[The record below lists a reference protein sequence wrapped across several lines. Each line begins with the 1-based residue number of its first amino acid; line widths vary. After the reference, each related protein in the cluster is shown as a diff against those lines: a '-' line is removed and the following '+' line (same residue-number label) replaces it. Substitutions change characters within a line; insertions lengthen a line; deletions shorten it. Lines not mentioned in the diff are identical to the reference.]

1 VADGALLRH
10 HLSLGPGRR
19 EGVFAQRRPRGRHR
33 GFIARAVREPFVSKL
48 SAASLVFGRIEAG
61 ACLEIE
67 SRMPHGGVI
76 FSDGIE
82 EDYLAFGSGAVT
94 RIGLAERKV
103 RLIVGS

>member
-1 VADGALLRH
+1 MIEHFAPADEVRGVRERYRFDWEAD
-10 HLSLGPGRR
+10 HLY
-19 EGVFAQRRPRGRHR
+19 F
-33 GFIARAVREPFVSKL
+33 AVREPFVSKL

-61 ACLEIE
+61 ARLEIE

-82 EDYLAFGSGAVT
+82 EDYLAFGSGAMA

-103 RLIVGS
+103 RLVVD